1 MHNFI
6 PRKVEQ
12 GMSGNDELVIAR
24 QLHAILVTV
33 IPVSQNITNLHYTLM
48 INLQYLPYCTRH
60 RV

>member
-1 MHNFI
+1 
-6 PRKVEQ
+6 
-12 GMSGNDELVIAR
+12 MSGNDELVIAR